1 MAISTRK
8 IYAYWWRRFEDFC
21 LEASVEPVRAS
32 TVTVLTFLSYLAE
45 SSSGQGGVKEGC
57 QGSSKHYFLLG
68 GRSEIPTADG
78 RVSKL
83 QGIERRSSLPVHK
96 SAALGM
102 RDLQSFLSFP
112 LKRGTLRRS
121 SWLDLDKQHRSR

>member
-1 MAISTRK
+1 M
-8 IYAYWWRRFEDFC
+8 
-21 LEASVEPVRAS
+21 EPVRAS

-57 QGSSKHYFLLG
+57 QGSSKHFFLLG

-102 RDLQSFLSFP
+102 RDLQRFFEFSTEKGNFEEVKLV
-112 LKRGTLRRS
+112 RLR
-121 SWLDLDKQHRSR
+121 

>member
-1 MAISTRK
+1 M
-8 IYAYWWRRFEDFC
+8 
-21 LEASVEPVRAS
+21 EPVRAS

-57 QGSSKHYFLLG
+57 QGSSKHFFLLG

-102 RDLQSFLSFP
+102 RDLSFP